1 MLYSIRSIL
10 ELEAANAAFAQTLGG
25 DELSPANTSKFAY
38 ISQRAF
44 DRLFGDN
51 EGGLQVLKLV
61 CVPSGT
67 VRYVAVAAPCECDDY
82 AVYVPYSIYQELIV
96 ANATSAQTPK
106 GGELTVAN
114 ATSAQTPKGG
124 ELTTVSTAPRC
135 TVTPV
140 YDLEKATK
148 IVLKPLDNA
157 IYHSEMRD
165 LLEEA
170 MMDFPLLQKHTQFTI
185 YIEKLGNYPVDIWVE
200 DCEPAELVQLGG
212 EVVVDFAEPLEEVA
226 EWEPPPVVEPA
237 PIATFEPAA
246 PIPSFAPAGGLSF
259 PMDNTFVPKAAE
271 PPKLPTADEKERMR
285 AARIAHYAAAP
296 KPS

>member
-1 MLYSIRSIL
+1 MLYSIQSIL
-10 ELEAANAAFAQTLGG
+10 QLPFGT
-25 DELSPANTSKFAY
+25 NTSKFAY
-38 ISQRAF
+38 ISQAAYNK
-44 DRLFGDN
+44 LFGDH
-51 EGGLQVLKLV
+51 EEGLQVLKLT
-61 CVPSGT
+61 CVPLGT
-67 VRYVAVAAPCECDDY
+67 VRYVAVAGPCECNDDY
-82 AVYVPYSIYQELIV
+82 AIYVPYSIYQELMV
-96 ANATSAQTPK
+96 ANATPAQTPL
-106 GGELTVAN
+106 GAELMVAN
-114 ATSAQTPKGG
+114 A
-124 ELTTVSTAPRC
+124 VPRC
-135 TVTPV
+135 TATVV
-140 YDLEKATK
+140 YELEKATK

>member
-25 DELSPANTSKFAY
+25 DELEAANTSKFAY

-82 AVYVPYSIYQELIV
+82 AVYVPYSIYQELTV
-96 ANATSAQTPK
+96 ANATLSQTPK
-106 GGELTVAN
+106 GGELT
-114 ATSAQTPKGG
+114 S
-124 ELTTVSTAPRC
+124 VSTAPRC
-135 TVTPV
+135 TATPV
-140 YDLEKATK
+140 YELEKATK

-237 PIATFEPAA
+237 PIATFEPA
-246 PIPSFAPAGGLSF
+246 PPFPSFSPAGGLSF
-259 PMDNTFVPKAAE
+259 PMDNAFMPKAAE

-285 AARIAHYAAAP
+285 AARIARYSAAPP